1 MTYKQEWKPNFRFT
15 ESKKIR
21 GKTLISSTWILLLG
35 ILSPGQT
42 FANTDQT
49 TFSSE
54 ELKAVVAKHFE
65 QEVDRV
71 AKSNQWGEYQLE
83 YDLWVPGSANHL
95 PKCDAKLVITGRD
108 NQPLPVG
115 NLKRSVSCEE
125 LTAPWRI
132 NVTIKSSVT
141 LPVVV
146 AATTVGRSEVVTANH
161 LKLETRT
168 ISRSDDFYTD
178 PKHAIGLETTR
189 RLRAGQIVDPTN
201 LSAPALIE
209 KGNEIIIIASKDG
222 FSASTKGVALEDG
235 AKGQQIEVENLSS
248 GRVIRAVVTGRNQ
261 VHTQF

>member
-1 MTYKQEWKPNFRFT
+1 MEAKLPIYGKQKLGENSNFLKVDT
-15 ESKKIR
+15 VIR
-21 GKTLISSTWILLLG
+21 
-35 ILSPGQT
+35 ILSAGQT

-115 NLKRSVSCEE
+115 NLKRSVSCED

-146 AATTVGRSEVVTANH
+146 AATTVGRNEVVTANH

-168 ISRSDDFYTD
+168 ISRSTIST
-178 PKHAIGLETTR
+178 PILNTPSAWKPR
-189 RLRAGQIVDPTN
+189 VD
-201 LSAPALIE
+201 SAPD
-209 KGNEIIIIASKDG
+209 K
-222 FSASTKGVALEDG
+222 
-235 AKGQQIEVENLSS
+235 SS
-248 GRVIRAVVTGRNQ
+248 IQPT
-261 VHTQF
+261 